1 MEKYDAKFSTKW
13 DFSFMESI
21 CIGKNLEG
29 NISDI
34 NSDFL
39 RKWELNYG
47 WILLT
52 LYIFCSSQV
61 FHKDHLYIETK
72 QKKNHVW
79 ETNSICGPKLFCWH
93 STHSPIGNLMYSRSI
108 KY

>member
-72 QKKNHVW
+72 QKKNHEKRIQYVAQ
-79 ETNSICGPKLFCWH
+79 NSFVDTLHILQ
-93 STHSPIGNLMYSRSI
+93 
-108 KY
+108 